1 VPVTLTEV
9 DVGGRTT
16 ARTRDLLPR
25 FGMLHAH
32 AAGGFVS
39 SSGRWLTLR
48 RPASERPKLRVR
60 DGWLVAADGSR
71 VTWCRGDCDALHV
84 WSPRGRRMLRPPAG
98 VRLQGREGAFSPTQE
113 QLATAVTVDGRS
125 RAAVVDM
132 RSGRWTLVPGGR
144 LGGYE
149 ALAWSPSGR
158 WLYFTDSD
166 QGLRAWRAGV
176 ARAVRLPV
184 QAGGTVMSIATA
196 PAGG

>member
-1 VPVTLTEV
+1 M
-9 DVGGRTT
+9 T
-16 ARTRDLLPR
+16 ARTRDLMPR
-25 FGMLHAH
+25 FGMIYAE
-32 AAGGFVS
+32 AAGGFVG

-48 RPASERPKLRVR
+48 RPGNDRPELRVR
-60 DGWLVAADGSR
+60 DAWLIAAGGSR

-84 WSPRGRRMLRPPAG
+84 WGPGRRQILRPPAG

-132 RSGRWTLVPGGR
+132 RSGSWTLVPGGR

-158 WLYFTDSD
+158 WLYFTDSNK
-166 QGLRAWRAGV
+166 GLRAWRVGA
-176 ARAVRLPV
+176 ARAVSLPV
-184 QAGGTVMSIATA
+184 KAGGTVMSIATA
-196 PAGG
+196 PD